1 MRVAYTPG
9 QERPIAVTFVG
20 RGRRWDLTVEEA
32 DELAGKLRRA
42 VADARKD
49 LDRKE
54 GRA

>member
-1 MRVAYTPG
+1 MKVVYTPG
-9 QERPIAVTFVG
+9 EGIAVSFVG
-20 RGRRWDLTVEEA
+20 RGRRWELGIDEA

-42 VADARKD
+42 VEDARGE